1 MGHNEKYIN
10 MNETLNNTSAHDS
23 TLNTYYSIAVKYAL
37 QIGTLLG
44 TIGAMVKY
52 DNPGIDNTAFK
63 SLASTYLEIATD
75 ETEIDAVKKQALKRG
90 VNIS

>member
-1 MGHNEKYIN
+1 MGHSKKYIN
-10 MNETLNNTSAHDS
+10 MNETLNNTTTEDTSMHR
-23 TLNTYYSIAVKYAL
+23 IAVKYAL

-52 DNPGIDNTAFK
+52 DNPGIDNIAFM
-63 SLASTYLEIATD
+63 SLASTYMEIATD
-75 ETEIDAVKKQALKRG
+75 ETEIDAVKKQATKRG

>member
-1 MGHNEKYIN
+1 MS
-10 MNETLNNTSAHDS
+10 ETANNTPTED
-23 TLNTYYSIAVKYAL
+23 TYMHSIALKYAL

-52 DNPGIDNTAFK
+52 DNPGIDNIAFM
-63 SLASTYLEIATD
+63 SLASTYMEIATD
-75 ETEIDAVKKQALKRG
+75 ETEIDAVKKQAMKRG